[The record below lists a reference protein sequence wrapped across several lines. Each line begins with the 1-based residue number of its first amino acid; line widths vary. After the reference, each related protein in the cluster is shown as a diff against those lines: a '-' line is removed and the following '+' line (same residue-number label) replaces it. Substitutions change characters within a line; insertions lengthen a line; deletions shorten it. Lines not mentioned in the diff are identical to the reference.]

1 MKILLIVLLLLVS
14 IAVILP
20 AIFAVM
26 IFVFNW
32 VDDKLCDIT

>member
-1 MKILLIVLLLLVS
+1 MKILLIVLLLLVG

-20 AIFAVM
+20 ATIAVM

-32 VDDKLCDIT
+32 VDDKLDDLL